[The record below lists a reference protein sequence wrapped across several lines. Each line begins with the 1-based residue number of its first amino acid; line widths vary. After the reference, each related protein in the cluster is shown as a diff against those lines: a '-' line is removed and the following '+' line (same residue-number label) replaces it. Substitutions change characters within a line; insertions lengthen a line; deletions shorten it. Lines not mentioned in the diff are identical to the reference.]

1 MKSQITHDEVGT
13 HIDWQLTG
21 VTALQLDWFWS
32 NMDKCDYLWHPNQH
46 NGFEWFITPQE
57 MHGMEGTI
65 HIAPQT
71 WGNGIPMKIYIRT
84 ERLED
89 VPEKVRKYI
98 KYDHAII
105 VAGISLTGENV
116 HADDPA
122 LGYRLHQWQ
131 ATDDGVVG
139 MSSAIEMTE
148 NDAGDGKIWANHASE
163 EVGNWEVFLPTLW
176 KLYQVITNPQICPC
190 YSLKL
195 EGKGIQAK
203 YLKS

>member
-1 MKSQITHDEVGT
+1 MKKQIYSDNTGT
-13 HIDWQLTG
+13 HIDWTLDG
-21 VTALQLDWFWS
+21 VTATQLDWFWS

-46 NGFEWFITPQE
+46 NGFEWFISPQE
-57 MHGMEGTI
+57 MNGMPGTI

-71 WGNGIPMKIYIRT
+71 WGNGIAMKIYIRA
-84 ERLED
+84 EKLED

-98 KYDHAII
+98 KYNHAII

-131 ATDDGVVG
+131 STDDGVVG

-148 NDAGDGKIWANHASE
+148 NDAGDGAIWADHAAE
-163 EVGNWEVFLPTLW
+163 EVANWEVFLPTLW
-176 KLYQVITNPQICPC
+176 KLYTVITRRDICPF
-190 YSLKL
+190 YSL
-195 EGKGIQAK
+195 EVKGQGIDAK
-203 YLKS
+203 YLN